1 MNMKKYIFFP
11 ALLFIV
17 SLILFVQCN
26 NQKDI
31 RTLII
36 TGQNNHNW
44 EVSSPVLKNLL
55 DQSEMFITEIAQ
67 TPASGEDM
75 SSFTPDFNNYDL
87 VVLDYS
93 GDDWPEETRTGF
105 LDFVNSGGGV
115 VVYHAAN
122 NAFPDWKEYNEI
134 TGLGGWGNR
143 DEKSGPY
150 LRWKDGKAVKD
161 NSPGR
166 GGSHGPQHEFLMTM
180 RDMEHPITKDIP
192 EKWMHAQDELYSEL
206 RGPANNLNVLA
217 TAYAD
222 TSYGG
227 TAEHEPLLFTIK
239 YGKGNIFHTAL
250 GHAGSSEKESPAMQC
265 VGFITTFLRGAE
277 WAATGK
283 VTQEIPDDF
292 PTLFESHIWK
302 NYKPLELGQIL
313 EYITAYK
320 KGDSRKYLQ
329 DLSYYIIRKG
339 NDKAALTEIEDQL
352 IAFLGSK
359 ASSDSKAYVCREIS
373 VIGSQKALPVLKKLL
388 NDSRTAEMAKFAI
401 DRIEN

>member
-1 MNMKKYIFFP
+1 MNNKKNIFIP
-11 ALLFIV
+11 VLSIMI
-17 SLILFVQCN
+17 STILFFQCTS
-26 NQKDI
+26 QKEI
-31 RTLII
+31 HTLII

-44 EVSSPVLKNLL
+44 EVSTPVMQKLL
-55 DQSEMFITEIAQ
+55 DQSGLFITDIAQ
-67 TPASGEDM
+67 TPAKGEDM
-75 SSFTPDFNNYDL
+75 SSFLPDFSNYDL

-93 GDDWPEETRTGF
+93 GDYWPEETKKS
-105 LDFVNSGGGV
+105 FVEFVSSGGGV

-166 GGSHGPQHEFLMTM
+166 GGSHGPSHEFLIIT
-180 RDMEHPITKDIP
+180 RDMEHPITKGLP
-192 EKWMHAQDELYSEL
+192 EKWIHAEDELYSEL
-206 RGPANNLNVLA
+206 RGPALNLHVLS

-222 TSYGG
+222 TAKGG
-227 TAEHEPLLFTIK
+227 TGEHEPLLFTIE
-239 YGKGNIFHTAL
+239 YGEGNIFHTAL
-250 GHAGSSEKESPAMQC
+250 GHAGGSESTSPAMQC

-283 VTQEIPDDF
+283 VTQEIPEDF

-302 NYKPLELGQIL
+302 DYKPLELSQIL
-313 EYITAYK
+313 ELIASYN
-320 KGDSRKYLQ
+320 KGDNRQYLQ

-339 NDKAALTEIEDQL
+339 NDKNALTEIEDKL
-352 IAFLGSK
+352 IVFLGSG
-359 ASSDSKAYVCREIS
+359 ASTDSKAFVCREIS
-373 VIGSQKALPVLKKLL
+373 VIGTAKAVPVLNNLL
-388 NDSRTAEMAKFAI
+388 KDDSTAEMAKFAL
-401 DRIEN
+401 DRIEK